1 MYFKNYLP
9 RVAFLLILIIAGAA
23 ICNAKDDDPRWINDD
38 EKELNKGVGNDS
50 YSIHV
55 LRAHSPSERQIVPER
70 KRALAKYVVEEF
82 GAVETSVHIDS
93 VSGGEQPV
101 FWVYYNTP
109 SSDNNFVAAKLI
121 DQYSKFTDEMLN
133 SYEYEFYYL
142 LAISEPDTY
151 PSYDEFINYKP
162 SKSKAIALSVVPG
175 LGQFYKGHNI
185 KGALILGGEAAFIGA
200 AIIFE
205 RKHIYCKNKVGIY
218 DDVSAPTN
226 WDSWHSKSR
235 TWSTW
240 RNGAIACALG
250 IYVYNFIDAARSPGR
265 GNFKVKKLM
274 ADHLAVSPFL
284 TPDFSGFSMRITF

>member
-1 MYFKNYLP
+1 MDFKNLSL
-9 RVAFLLILIIAGAA
+9 RFAFLLILLFAGTA
-23 ICNAKDDDPRWINDD
+23 ICDAKDNDPRWINDNT
-38 EKELNKGVGNDS
+38 KELNAGVDNDT

-55 LRAHSPSERQIVPER
+55 LRSHSPSEKQIVTER
-70 KRALAKYVVEEF
+70 NRALIKFVVSEF
-82 GAVETSVHIDS
+82 GAIDTSVYVDS

-109 SSDNNFVAAKLI
+109 TSDNNFVAAKLI

-133 SYEYEFYYL
+133 VYEYEFFYL
-142 LAISEPDTY
+142 LAISQPNTY
-151 PSYDEFINYKP
+151 PLYDEFINYMP
-162 SKSKAIALSVVPG
+162 SKSKAVALSVIPG

-185 KGALILGGEAAFIGA
+185 KGALILGSEAVFIGA

-205 RKHIYCKNKVGIY
+205 SKRIYCKNKVGIN
-218 DDVSAPTN
+218 DEVSSSAT

-235 TWSTW
+235 TWGTW

-265 GNFKVKKLM
+265 GNFKVKKLVT
-274 ADHLAVSPFL
+274 DHLALSPFL
-284 TPDFSGFSMRITF
+284 APDFSGFSMRVTF